1 MENRSFKTKSVVE
14 AGLIS
19 ALIVILALINAY
31 VPGFSVFGT
40 FLLPIPVTVLYL
52 RHNFKVSLS
61 AVLVSGILVGLTY
74 DPIRGLT
81 SAVIF
86 GLTGMTL
93 GYCIKKDIKVSI
105 TIILL
110 AVASALGTII
120 DYAVYLNFIDKRG
133 LMGFITASLKLM
145 NESMNS
151 AIKIY
156 ENFGITTDQI
166 KPLLDTMKLL
176 TPEFVLNLIPSILII
191 GGLVSAFLSYKIT
204 GMILKKLRFNMK
216 EMKPFTEIY
225 LNSRIG
231 VAIVALLLLGV
242 VLSKYKISGYEYIL
256 TTSQVILQIALMI
269 DGVSLLTFFLIR
281 KFNISKAIVALII
294 IFTVLQPPFSIIYV
308 YAGLADIIM
317 DFRKL
322 DPLRRGKIE

>member
-1 MENRSFKTKSVVE
+1 MDNRSFKTKSVVE

-110 AVASALGTII
+110 SVASALGTII
-120 DYAVYLNFIDKRG
+120 DYTVYLNFIDKRG
-133 LMGFITASLKLM
+133 LMGFITASLKIM
-145 NESMNS
+145 NESMDS

-156 ENFGITTDQI
+156 KNFGITTEQI
-166 KPLLDTMKLL
+166 KPLQDAMKLL

-216 EMKPFTEIY
+216 EMRPFTEIY

-231 VAIVALLLLGV
+231 VVLVTLLLLGV
-242 VLSKYKISGYEYIL
+242 VLSRYKISGYEYIL

-269 DGVSLLTFFLIR
+269 DGVSLLTFFLRR

-294 IFTVLQPPFSIIYV
+294 IFTVLQQPFSLIYI

-322 DPLRRGKIE
+322 DPLRRGKLE

>member
-1 MENRSFKTKSVVE
+1 MDNRSLKTKSIVE

-19 ALIVILALINAY
+19 ALIVVLALINVY
-31 VPGFSVFGT
+31 VPGFSIFGT

-81 SAVIF
+81 SAVVF
-86 GLTGMTL
+86 GLTGLTL
-93 GYCIKKDIKVSI
+93 GYCIKKDMKAGI

-110 AVASALGTII
+110 SAASALGTII
-120 DYAVYLNFIDKRG
+120 DYSVYLNFIDKRG
-133 LMGFITASLKLM
+133 LMAFITAGLKML
-145 NESMNS
+145 NESMDS

-156 ENFGITTDQI
+156 KNFGITAEQI
-166 KPLLDTMKLL
+166 KPLQDTMKLF
-176 TPEFVLNLIPSILII
+176 TPEFVMHLIPSFLII
-191 GGLVSAFLSYKIT
+191 GGLISAFLSYKIT
-204 GMILKKLRFNMK
+204 SMILKKFRFNMK
-216 EMKPFTEIY
+216 EMRPFTEIY

-231 VAIVALLLLGV
+231 VVLVTLLLLGI
-242 VLSKYKISGYEYIL
+242 VLSKYKISGYEYIV
-256 TTSQVILQIALMI
+256 TTSQVLLQIALI
-269 DGVSLLTFFLIR
+269 LDGVSLLTFFLRR
-281 KFNISKAIVALII
+281 KFNISKAVVVFII
-294 IFTVLQPPFSIIYV
+294 IFTVLQQPFSVIYM

-322 DPLRRGKIE
+322 DPLRRGKLE